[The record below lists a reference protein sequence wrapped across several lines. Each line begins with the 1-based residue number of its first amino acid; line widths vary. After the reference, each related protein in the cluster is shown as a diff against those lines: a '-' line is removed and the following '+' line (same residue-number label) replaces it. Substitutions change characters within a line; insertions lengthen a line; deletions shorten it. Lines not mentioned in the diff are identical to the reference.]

1 MTPGTDVLVDV
12 VVLVIVAV
20 AAWQGW
26 RRGGTALVLSLAG
39 AAAGVF
45 LGAWLATG
53 WDPSSTVLL
62 VVAILVGGLLGLA
75 LGHRLADALATR
87 RAGGRV
93 ARPHLLDRLVGV
105 VAHGALALVL
115 CVAAGAVLVAA
126 GPADLGGAV
135 RNSSVLSATSA
146 HLPTPAQV
154 VERVPGLGRVV
165 AAGGTS

>member
-1 MTPGTDVLVDV
+1 VTPGTDVLVDV

-26 RRGGTALVLSLAG
+26 RRGGTALVLSLVG

-53 WDPSSTVLL
+53 WDASSTVLL
-62 VVAILVGGLLGLA
+62 VVAIAVGGLLGLA

-87 RAGGRV
+87 RTGGRV
-93 ARPHLLDRLVGV
+93 ARPHLVDRIVGV

-115 CVAAGAVLVAA
+115 CVAAGALLVDA
-126 GPADLGGAV
+126 GPPALGGAV
-135 RNSSVLSATSA
+135 RGSAVLSATEA
-146 HLPTPAQV
+146 HLPSPTQV
-154 VERVPGLGRVV
+154 VDRVPGLGRI
-165 AAGGTS
+165 AAVGGTS